1 MAADAQSSLMSQ
13 LQLLN
18 RLPMQKKFGLMVAVA
33 AIIAIL
39 VGGWIWETTPDYQ
52 VLYSN
57 LSDKDGGEIIASLQ
71 QMNIPYK
78 FAEGGGALLIPSD
91 KVHETR
97 LKLATQGLPRG
108 SLVGF
113 ELLDNE
119 KFGTSQFQEQVNY
132 QRGLEGELAK
142 TIQSLAPVQSA
153 RVHLAIPKPSVFVR
167 DQEKPSAS
175 VLLNIFP
182 GKTLDQSQVTA
193 IAHLVSSSV
202 PELSVKNVTIV
213 DQNGNLLSQP
223 VDALLMSGMDP
234 GQLKYLQETER
245 SYIKRIEDIL
255 TPVVGA
261 SNVRAQVTADLDFS
275 QIEHTSETYQPNHD
289 PASAAIRS
297 QQISETSSNSEQK
310 ANGVPGALSN
320 QPPAPV
326 TAPVTT
332 PTPASAAAAAGKPA
346 ATSGNSSNMQKD
358 STTNYEVDKTIEH
371 VKHPV
376 GSIKRLSVAVVVNY
390 EKTVDA
396 KKKVA
401 YKPLSPMEIRQ
412 ITDLV
417 KETMGF
423 NAARGD
429 TLNIVNT
436 AFTPPEADIVP
447 PLPWWKQPEVVSLA
461 TTIAKDLAFA
471 GVVLYLIMGVIRP
484 AMRNIKAEAAAA
496 SARAAEAEEAAQ
508 QQHHVPQIN
517 PYDQAT
523 AEAAKELAR
532 QNPQLVANVIKGWVS
547 GHE

>member
-1 MAADAQSSLMSQ
+1 MAVDTPSSLMSQ
-13 LQLLN
+13 LQLLS
-18 RLPMQKKFGLMVAVA
+18 RLPMQQKFGLMVATA

-39 VGGWIWETTPDYQ
+39 VGAWIWETTPDYQ

-71 QMNIPYK
+71 QMNVPYK
-78 FAEGGGALLIPSD
+78 FAEGGGALLVPSNQ
-91 KVHETR
+91 VHEIR

-202 PELSVKNVTIV
+202 PELSVKNVTVV

-261 SNVRAQVTADLDFS
+261 NNVRAQVTADLDFS
-275 QIEHTSETYQPNHD
+275 QVENTSETYQPNQKPD
-289 PASAAIRS
+289 AAAIRS
-297 QQISETSSNSEQK
+297 QQISETTSSSEQK

-320 QPPAPV
+320 QPPPPVSAPV
-326 TAPVTT
+326 AASSEITA
-332 PTPASAAAAAGKPA
+332 SGKPA
-346 ATSGNSSNMQKD
+346 ATSGNTSNMQKD
-358 STTNYEVDKTIEH
+358 STTNYEVDKTIQH

-396 KKKVA
+396 KKKVD
-401 YKPLSPMEIRQ
+401 YKPLSPMELKQ
-412 ITDLV
+412 INDLV

-436 AFTPPEADIVP
+436 AFTAPEADIVP
-447 PLPWWKQPEVVSLA
+447 PLPWWKQPEVISMA
-461 TTIAKDLAFA
+461 TTIVKDLAIA
-471 GVVLYLIMGVIRP
+471 GIVLYLIMGVIRP
-484 AMRNIKAEAAAA
+484 ALKNLKVEAAAA
-496 SARAAEAEEAAQ
+496 AARAAAAAAVQ
-508 QQHHVPQIN
+508 QQHHVQQIS
-517 PYDQAT
+517 PHDEAT
-523 AEAAKELAR
+523 AEAAKDLAR

-547 GHE
+547 GNE

>member
-1 MAADAQSSLMSQ
+1 MAVDTQSSLMSQ

-39 VGGWIWETTPDYQ
+39 VGGWIWETAPDYQ

-57 LSDKDGGEIIASLQ
+57 LSDKDGGEIVASLQ
-71 QMNIPYK
+71 QMNVPYK
-78 FAEGGGALLIPSD
+78 FAEGGGALLVPSD
-91 KVHETR
+91 KVHEIR

-275 QIEHTSETYQPNHD
+275 QVENTSETYQPNHD

-297 QQISETSSNSEQK
+297 QQISETTSNSEQK

-332 PTPASAAAAAGKPA
+332 PVAASAAAAAGKPA
-346 ATSGNSSNMQKD
+346 TTSGNSSNMQKD

-396 KKKVA
+396 KKKVG
-401 YKPLSPMEIRQ
+401 YKPLPPMEIKQ

-436 AFTPPEADIVP
+436 AFTPPETDIVP
-447 PLPWWKQPEVVSLA
+447 PLPWWKQPEIVALA

-471 GVVLYLIMGVIRP
+471 GVVLYLIVGIIRP
-484 AMRNIKAEAAAA
+484 TMKNIKAEAAAA
-496 SARAAEAEEAAQ
+496 SARAAEAEEVAQ
-508 QQHHVPQIN
+508 QQHHAPQIN
-517 PYDQAT
+517 PYDEAT

-547 GHE
+547 GNE